1 MPTKDKRKLAAIMFI
16 DIVGYSR
23 MMGLNEERTLKIL
36 KDFENIGSSLIKEN
50 DGSII
55 KKIGDELFCEFSS
68 AKKAVDSALAI
79 QNALQSYN
87 DSRPKDFKLQV
98 PDHFLFL
105 EQKIKAG
112 NIEENTNCALSFRC
126 F

>member
-1 MPTKDKRKLAAIMFI
+1 MSSTTERKLAAIMFI

-79 QNALQSYN
+79 QNAW
-87 DSRPKDFKLQV
+87 
-98 PDHFLFL
+98 
-105 EQKIKAG
+105 
-112 NIEENTNCALSFRC
+112 
-126 F
+126 